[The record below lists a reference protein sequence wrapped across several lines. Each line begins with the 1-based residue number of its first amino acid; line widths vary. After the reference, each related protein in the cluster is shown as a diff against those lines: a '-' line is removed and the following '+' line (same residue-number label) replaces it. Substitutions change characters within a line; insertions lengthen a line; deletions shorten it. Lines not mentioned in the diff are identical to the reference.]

1 MTSLRQATGFRFHQ
15 LIGQADG
22 AGRVGNVKR
31 VGWVY
36 S

>member
-22 AGRVGNVKR
+22 NVKR